1 VGILYLWSVFR
12 ADIVATFK
20 WTDEASAMVASY
32 MLLSFVAGNL
42 IGGFLNDKK
51 GPKLTVIV
59 GVVLFSCGIGLT
71 GLLSSSTVGFL
82 YLTYCVIGGLGSGF
96 GYIACIS
103 CIQKWLPHRRGV
115 ASGLAVSAFGLSTV
129 VFAPL
134 SKLLIES
141 FRDDASGLT
150 NFRSVFFVLAGIFLI
165 VGLIATLFV
174 RLPGEAYL
182 KSLPVSQ
189 NIRNVASQKDYSLS
203 EAAKTARFWYLFLFI
218 FFINGT
224 WNLTVPLIKG
234 LGLERGLTETAAV
247 FAVSFTGISNSAGR
261 LIMAS
266 LSDRIGRV
274 SSSMILVGITLV
286 GALSMTFIAGVP
298 YIVVVAA
305 IAFGYGGPAAINA
318 AICTDFFGP
327 KNSGTNYGVIML
339 ALGLSA
345 VSFNWISGH
354 ILSGSVIS
362 TFVMAAITAILA
374 GIFMLAIGKYLSKL
388 KSEQDTNQGGSES
401 NL

>member
-12 ADIVATFK
+12 ADIVETFS
-20 WTDEASAMVASY
+20 WTDKAAAMVASY

-42 IGGFLNDKK
+42 IGGFINDKK

-71 GLLSSSTVGFL
+71 GLLSSSSVGFL

-134 SKLLIES
+134 SKWLIEQ
-141 FRDDASGLT
+141 FRDGTSGIVD
-150 NFRSVFFVLAGIFLI
+150 FRSVFFVLAGIFLV
-165 VGLIATLFV
+165 VGLIATCFV
-174 RLPGEAYL
+174 RLPGEEYL
-182 KSLPVSQ
+182 NSLPVTGNS
-189 NIRNVASQKDYSLS
+189 RNAATLRDYSLT
-203 EAAKTARFWYLFLFI
+203 EAARTARFWYLFLFI

-224 WNLTVPLIKG
+224 WNLAVPLIKG
-234 LGLERGLTETAAV
+234 LGLERGLAESLAV

-261 LIMAS
+261 LLMAS
-266 LSDRIGRV
+266 LSDKIGRV
-274 SSSMILVGITLV
+274 SASMILVGITFA
-286 GALSMTFIAGVP
+286 GAILMTVVWGVP

-327 KNSGTNYGVIML
+327 KNAGTNYGVITL
-339 ALGLSA
+339 SLGLSA
-345 VSFNWISGH
+345 VTFNWISGH
-354 ILSGSVIS
+354 ILGGSVIP
-362 TFVMAAITAILA
+362 TFLMAALTAVIA
-374 GIFMLAIGKYLSKL
+374 GICMLAINRYLKRSI
-388 KSEQDTNQGGSES
+388 
-401 NL
+401 